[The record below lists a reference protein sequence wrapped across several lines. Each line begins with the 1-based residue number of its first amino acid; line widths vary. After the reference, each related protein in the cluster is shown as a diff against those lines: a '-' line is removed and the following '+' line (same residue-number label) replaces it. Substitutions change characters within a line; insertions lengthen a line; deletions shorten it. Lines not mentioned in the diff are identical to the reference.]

1 MENDSTSEIQAA
13 RAASLS
19 RAAESLAKAA
29 VKLSEAA
36 RAMSLVAGALSKGS
50 LAKKYVISGSEG
62 QSIPSD
68 QTDRTSSGGLK
79 EDDGAG
85 LAQPYRLLLDDEA
98 DILLFLC
105 SLLYDRPKI
114 VCYMTCGTYLLK
126 LYKSLIDSVTETS
139 VIIPESRTKTA
150 IDFCFD
156 KFLKE
161 KRSIA
166 LFSEMDIPTNPAK
179 EVSEYTVIHVGW
191 PISKRQY
198 VTQRRVHHTSTNIL
212 LAFSGDKEL
221 YYSGSEIV
229 SQTVAWPN
237 DTVGFRASVDI
248 LRPLFEERLS
258 EISFEAKEEAY
269 LDWIQ
274 LHSQQGQRSVSSW
287 KPSEL
292 VRRANRFILGPLA
305 YKSPRSLMRK
315 STLEMPL
322 ADLLPEVPT
331 EFVTQYGLQPAVD
344 EGLLRVEADA
354 ELNDAGGGAYSA
366 NDLSAEDTR
375 NYKGS
380 YATSSFLPHRIKP
393 EGHYGEEPQLVSPP
407 SETIGIGEYLTSGY
421 EDQTGTRSTSPETS
435 KLPVLLNS
443 WATSEVNPPYHL
455 LVDTEADVLL
465 FTCAMMNK
473 KQRIVCYMPCGP
485 VSLKTYKILIEGVAD
500 IPVHI
505 VESSKKDR
513 IYESL
518 FQDDSLVLLVPESL
532 SPKIKIEGENS
543 WVIHVGWPVNEKQ
556 YTAQRMN
563 HQAQNNIIVACS
575 EDYSLYPS
583 GEIILDMAQP
593 WPNDGASFR
602 ASVTILR
609 PLYDVMLSEIP
620 LEMKAQVYQDW
631 IQFHSIHGPR
641 LVEAW
646 TPITIVE
653 RANDYLLE
661 VLQWGKEHDGGLP
674 LPEVSTGF
682 VAQNGLEAAAQE
694 GILVVEEDSD
704 SDEMMLTPAMRP
716 GSAPPQVEFQD
727 TPGFTYFALDEG
739 FEKVKVHYARIR
751 DCITKRVVLYPGA
764 LDDSEA
770 IERAVSQFCAHSSP
784 VILLLAS
791 NTKNLPSSLSQ
802 SSVDCCIYWG
812 FTVPVKQAKKNK
824 SAINCTTTILV
835 IMTSQEEKMN
845 LQNIP
850 NHPSASMILDR
861 TENSVLATARNR
873 TKSALISNKGVVGS
887 LYGSRLY
894 VLGFSTRKKGPEE
907 TARQLNQYA
916 ARYLLY
922 GEPEDG
928 SEVFPPVAGRPIAPK
943 KMVEKHGLQE
953 AVDAGL
959 LRIK

>member
-1 MENDSTSEIQAA
+1 MENESTSEIQAA

-50 LAKKYVISGSEG
+50 LAKKYVISGSES

-85 LAQPYRLLLDDEA
+85 LAQPYR
-98 DILLFLC
+98 
-105 SLLYDRPKI
+105 
-114 VCYMTCGTYLLK
+114 
-126 LYKSLIDSVTETS
+126 VTETS
-139 VIIPESRTKTA
+139 VIIPESRAKTA

-198 VTQRRVHHTSTNIL
+198 VTQRRVHHASTNIL

-221 YYSGSEIV
+221 HYSGSEIV
-229 SQTVAWPN
+229 SQTVSWPN

-269 LDWIQ
+269 LHESRTGFNFTHNKATGM
-274 LHSQQGQRSVSSW
+274 LVLGSQVS
-287 KPSEL
+287 
-292 VRRANRFILGPLA
+292 
-305 YKSPRSLMRK
+305 SPRSLMRK

-322 ADLLPEVPT
+322 ADLLPEVPI
-331 EFVTQYGLQPAVD
+331 EFVAQYGLQPAVD

-354 ELNDAGGGAYSA
+354 ELNDADGGGYSA

-380 YATSSFLPHRIKP
+380 DATSSFLPHRIKP

-435 KLPVLLNS
+435 KLPALSNS
-443 WATSEVNPPYHL
+443 WATSEVDPPYHL

-465 FTCAMMNK
+465 FTCALMNK

-518 FQDDSLVLLVPESL
+518 LQDDGLVLLVPESL
-532 SPKIKIEGENS
+532 SPKIKVEGENS
-543 WVIHVGWPVNEKQ
+543 WLIHVGWPVNEKQ

-609 PLYDVMLSEIP
+609 PLYDAMLSEIP
-620 LEMKAQVYQDW
+620 LEIKAQVYQDW
-631 IQFHSIHGPR
+631 IQFHSTHGPR

-739 FEKVKVHYARIR
+739 FEKVKVHYALIR
-751 DCITKRVVLYPGA
+751 DCITKRVVLCPGA

-861 TENSVLATARNR
+861 TENSILATARNR

-887 LYGSRLY
+887 LYGFAQSRLY

-922 GEPEDG
+922 GEPKDG

>member
-1 MENDSTSEIQAA
+1 MENESTSEIQAA

-50 LAKKYVISGSEG
+50 LAKKYVISGSES

-85 LAQPYRLLLDDEA
+85 LAQPYR
-98 DILLFLC
+98 
-105 SLLYDRPKI
+105 
-114 VCYMTCGTYLLK
+114 
-126 LYKSLIDSVTETS
+126 VTETS

-156 KFLKE
+156 NFLKE

-198 VTQRRVHHTSTNIL
+198 VAQRRVHHASTNIL

-221 YYSGSEIV
+221 HYSGSEIV
-229 SQTVAWPN
+229 SQTVSWPN

-269 LDWIQ
+269 L
-274 LHSQQGQRSVSSW
+274 HESRTGFNFTHN
-287 KPSEL
+287 K
-292 VRRANRFILGPLA
+292 ATA
-305 YKSPRSLMRK
+305 
-315 STLEMPL
+315 
-322 ADLLPEVPT
+322 
-331 EFVTQYGLQPAVD
+331 QYGLQPAVD

-354 ELNDAGGGAYSA
+354 ELNDADGGGYSA

-380 YATSSFLPHRIKP
+380 DATSSFLPHRIKP

-435 KLPVLLNS
+435 KLPTLSNS
-443 WATSEVNPPYHL
+443 WATSEVDPPYHL

-465 FTCAMMNK
+465 FTCALMNK

-518 FQDDSLVLLVPESL
+518 LQDDGLVLLVPESL
-532 SPKIKIEGENS
+532 SPKIKVEGENS
-543 WVIHVGWPVNEKQ
+543 WLIHVGWPVNEKQ

-609 PLYDVMLSEIP
+609 PLYDAMLSEIP

-694 GILVVEEDSD
+694 GILVIEEDSD
-704 SDEMMLTPAMRP
+704 SDEMMLTPAMRYT
-716 GSAPPQVEFQD
+716 D
-727 TPGFTYFALDEG
+727 
-739 FEKVKVHYARIR
+739 R
-751 DCITKRVVLYPGA
+751 DRRLRKSSSKTH
-764 LDDSEA
+764 
-770 IERAVSQFCAHSSP
+770 RASR
-784 VILLLAS
+784 ILLS
-791 NTKNLPSSLSQ
+791 TK
-802 SSVDCCIYWG
+802 
-812 FTVPVKQAKKNK
+812 
-824 SAINCTTTILV
+824 
-835 IMTSQEEKMN
+835 
-845 LQNIP
+845 
-850 NHPSASMILDR
+850 
-861 TENSVLATARNR
+861 
-873 TKSALISNKGVVGS
+873 
-887 LYGSRLY
+887 
-894 VLGFSTRKKGPEE
+894 
-907 TARQLNQYA
+907 
-916 ARYLLY
+916 
-922 GEPEDG
+922 
-928 SEVFPPVAGRPIAPK
+928 
-943 KMVEKHGLQE
+943 GL
-953 AVDAGL
+953 
-959 LRIK
+959 K

>member
-1 MENDSTSEIQAA
+1 MENESTSEIQAA

-50 LAKKYVISGSEG
+50 LAKKNVISGSES

-85 LAQPYRLLLDDEA
+85 LAQPYR
-98 DILLFLC
+98 
-105 SLLYDRPKI
+105 
-114 VCYMTCGTYLLK
+114 
-126 LYKSLIDSVTETS
+126 VTETS

-191 PISKRQY
+191 PISKAD
-198 VTQRRVHHTSTNIL
+198 VAQRRVHHASTNIL

-221 YYSGSEIV
+221 HCSGSEIV
-229 SQTVAWPN
+229 SQTVSWPN

-269 LDWIQ
+269 L
-274 LHSQQGQRSVSSW
+274 
-287 KPSEL
+287 PSEL
-292 VRRANRFILGPLA
+292 VRRANLFVLGSLA

-322 ADLLPEVPT
+322 ADLLPEVPI
-331 EFVTQYGLQPAVD
+331 EFVAQYGLQPAVD

-354 ELNDAGGGAYSA
+354 ELNDADGGGYSA
-366 NDLSAEDTR
+366 NDLSAIHEIIKDLMLLPRFCRIESNLKDIMAKNRSLFRRHQTMP
-375 NYKGS
+375 S
-380 YATSSFLPHRIKP
+380 ICTIYAM
-393 EGHYGEEPQLVSPP
+393 
-407 SETIGIGEYLTSGY
+407 LTLLDLGY

-435 KLPVLLNS
+435 KLPALSNS
-443 WATSEVNPPYHL
+443 WATSEVDPPYHL

-465 FTCAMMNK
+465 FTCALMNK

-485 VSLKTYKILIEGVAD
+485 VSRAKFLKIEGVAD

-518 FQDDSLVLLVPESL
+518 LQDDGLVLLVPESL
-532 SPKIKIEGENS
+532 SPKIKVEGENS
-543 WVIHVGWPVNEKQ
+543 WLIHVGWPVNEKQ

-602 ASVTILR
+602 ASITILR
-609 PLYDVMLSEIP
+609 PLYDAMLSEIP
-620 LEMKAQVYQDW
+620 LEIKAQVYQDW

-739 FEKVKVHYARIR
+739 FEFHS
-751 DCITKRVVLYPGA
+751 ITKRVVLCPGA

-802 SSVDCCIYWG
+802 SLVDCCIYWG

-861 TENSVLATARNR
+861 TENSILATARNR

-887 LYGSRLY
+887 LYGVS
-894 VLGFSTRKKGPEE
+894 EE